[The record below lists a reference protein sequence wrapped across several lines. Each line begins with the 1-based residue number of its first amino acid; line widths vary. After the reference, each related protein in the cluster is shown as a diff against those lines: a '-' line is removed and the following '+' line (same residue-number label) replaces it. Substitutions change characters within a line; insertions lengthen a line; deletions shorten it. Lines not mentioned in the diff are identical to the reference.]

1 MPTIVDLRPPTNTPR
16 HVTSIVIWLVVC
28 LVGLGGCKSNL
39 VKETCIDKPVW
50 TTVVAKDCYTETVNQ
65 QTHTVYELTLI
76 ADGREKKHQ
85 TACSINTDK
94 HVIHHLNVSR
104 CRNDYRAISV

>member
-1 MPTIVDLRPPTNTPR
+1 MPTIVDMRPSANTFR
-16 HVTSIVIWLVVC
+16 HATLIVIWLVVC

-65 QTHTVYELTLI
+65 QTGSKLQAV
-76 ADGREKKHQ
+76 
-85 TACSINTDK
+85 K
-94 HVIHHLNVSR
+94 HVKESAKCGLKEAKDFVDTY
-104 CRNDYRAISV
+104 CDYVL